1 MRGGGKWEQL
11 KALFRRN
18 PREDQYRV
26 SDEVVPQ
33 THVDRIMEFHKDE
46 IEDIYKRLPTY
57 DIHNTR
63 PQPDK
68 MVKATLHYVER
79 TGGDM
84 EKTIECLCAPTWYDK
99 EHNKMIV
106 IIKSDRFVK
115 SSYEIDFTPSFG
127 DDSSLIL
134 TPFQKNSKFVDTTLP
149 IWTDAN
155 KRNDTDMQSHID
167 MKYIIISSDTLDKAI
182 QQKLS
187 SGP

>member
-1 MRGGGKWEQL
+1 
-11 KALFRRN
+11 
-18 PREDQYRV
+18 
-26 SDEVVPQ
+26 
-33 THVDRIMEFHKDE
+33 MEFHKDE
-46 IEDIYKRLPTY
+46 IEYIYNRLPTY
-57 DIHNTR
+57 SINE

-84 EKTIECLCAPTWYDK
+84 KTIECLCAPIRYIK

-115 SSYEIDFTPSFG
+115 SGYEIDFTPSFG
-127 DDSSLIL
+127 VDSSLIL
-134 TPFQKNSKFVDTTLP
+134 TPIQQNSEFVDTRLQ

-155 KRNDTDMQSHID
+155 KQNETDMQSHID